1 MQGSSTLK
9 GKGQALVRGLLLGTL
24 LAFAPLGIAQDL
36 APINV
41 NTADAELLAELPG
54 IGPTRAAAIIE
65 ERDANGN
72 FENAE
77 DLTRVSG
84 IGSATVEGIADQIE
98 F

>member
-1 MQGSSTLK
+1 MQGSSTTK
-9 GKGQALVRGLLLGTL
+9 RKGQALVGGLLLGML
-24 LAFAPLGIAQDL
+24 LTFATPGIAQDL

-65 ERDANGN
+65 DRDANGD
-72 FENAE
+72 FESPE
-77 DLTRVSG
+77 DLTRVNG